1 MGLYLWDRIHQ
12 YTGVLFPSSDPAT
25 ITKSIETQ
33 TVYSSSR
40 QVQTVLDAPSNILLQ
55 VIILSEQV
63 EWLRVVYYFK

>member
-40 QVQTVLDAPSNILLQ
+40 QVQTVLNSPTPYITLGNMH
-55 VIILSEQV
+55 VGG
-63 EWLRVVYYFK
+63 R